1 MDFSNLPAFSMA
13 ASNPLYSPNSDAF
26 PSPDEIDAYLT
37 ESYPALSGYGFN
49 SYNNR
54 SSSCF
59 DRSITPGDSDLNW
72 SASVPNSYINNPSLV
87 TTTNA
92 VSNPPQNAWSNY
104 NPSPLSCP
112 ADFQHTY
119 PESGFP
125 GGFASNPSPLPTPP
139 SHGSPTSP
147 SPIATHHPSPE
158 DTSLKP
164 PPPRKRGRPR
174 LHRPASEPSAT
185 TAAVNKITRTQCMPH
200 TEVER
205 KYREKLNAELERL
218 RRAVPMLPQCDN
230 GDTGAVK
237 PSKSMVLAVAIDYI
251 KELERQRDAAVEEVE
266 RLGGVGVGDSTASPT
281 SALLLSVLQESTGR
295 IATILFAHRLG
306 TALEP
311 ECKMFR
317 LAADVFNDTAMVLD
331 CLSPAFHKPIR
342 VAVLSFSSC
351 LRALC
356 GVCAGSAKASLS
368 AHFASKGNLGEVNA
382 KDSSQETVISLL
394 GMLAGSLVVS
404 HITSPFATW
413 TTLLFLLAVHL
424 ATNYAAV
431 KAVRMR
437 SLNRQRANILF
448 SSILQHGV
456 VLSPNEVSKRER
468 IFHRG
473 DVLRWSDDEMLGHC
487 KIGVSLQEMLGR
499 MGEQNTQTGS
509 LALHAI
515 QISELLTVFTSEAYI
530 ACPAA
535 SAVDISIVLKAGC
548 GPNDQLK
555 AWAHALLLAKR
566 ARDGKGH
573 SGNKPN
579 TASAPPK
586 DRLIAELRQT
596 LEDVRVMFDKY
607 GNEMMGKGWDL
618 DVAAMETR
626 AGTRL
631 QIGVQQ
637 VG

>member
-1 MDFSNLPAFSMA
+1 MDFSNLPAIPMA
-13 ASNPLYSPNSDAF
+13 ANNPMYSPSSDAF
-26 PSPDEIDAYLT
+26 PSPDEVDVYLT
-37 ESYPALSGYGFN
+37 ESYSALSDYGC
-49 SYNNR
+49 NNYENR
-54 SSSCF
+54 NGPGFS
-59 DRSITPGDSDLNW
+59 RSITPGDTDFNW
-72 SASVPNSYINNPSLV
+72 STPVPDSYINTPSLV
-87 TTTNA
+87 TASNA
-92 VSNPPQNAWSNY
+92 AAKPLQNAWSNY

-112 ADFQHTY
+112 ADFQHAYTA
-119 PESGFP
+119 SDFP

-139 SHGSPTSP
+139 SHGSPISP
-147 SPIATHHPSPE
+147 SPIATHQPSP
-158 DTSLKP
+158 DSTSLQP
-164 PPPRKRGRPR
+164 PPTRKRGRPR
-174 LHRPASEPSAT
+174 LHRPASEPSSTT
-185 TAAVNKITRTQCMPH
+185 TAANKVARTQCMPH

-230 GDTGAVK
+230 ADTGAVK
-237 PSKSMVLAVAIDYI
+237 PS
-251 KELERQRDAAVEEVE
+251 
-266 RLGGVGVGDSTASPT
+266 VGVGDSTASPT

-317 LAADVFNDTAMVLD
+317 LAADLFNDTAMVLD
-331 CLSPAFHKPIR
+331 CLSPAFPKPIR

-368 AHFASKGNLGEVNA
+368 AHFARKGNLGEVNA
-382 KDSSQETVISLL
+382 KDSSQETVVSLL
-394 GMLAGSLVVS
+394 GMLTGSLVVS
-404 HITSPFATW
+404 HMTSPFATW
-413 TTLLFLLAVHL
+413 TTLVFLLAVHL

-431 KAVRMR
+431 KAVSMN
-437 SLNRQRANILF
+437 SLSRQRANILF
-448 SSILQHGV
+448 SNIFQHGV
-456 VLSPNEVSKRER
+456 VLSPSEVSKRER

-487 KIGVSLQEMLGR
+487 KIGASLQDLLGR
-499 MGEQNTQTGS
+499 IGEQNTQTGS
-509 LALHAI
+509 LALCAI
-515 QISELLTVFTSEAYI
+515 QISELLTIFTGEAYMT
-530 ACPAA
+530 CPAA
-535 SAVDISIVLKAGC
+535 SAVDVSIVLKAGC

-566 ARDGKGH
+566 ARDGRGH
-573 SGNKPN
+573 AGNKPN

-596 LEDVRVMFDKY
+596 LEDVRAMFDKY
-607 GNEMMGKGWDL
+607 GDEMRGKGWDL

-631 QIGVQQ
+631 QTAVQQ